1 MRITLVGVRR
11 GRRTVVWR
19 SVLKLA
25 LVVVPI
31 PAVVVPLIYLAVR
44 KLWEPAFILFG
55 AAAGAGIVVLVVIGA
70 ACTELRRLPIL
81 PEDKPP
87 SE

>member
-11 GRRTVVWR
+11 GRRKVVWR

-31 PAVVVPLIYLAVR
+31 PALVVPLIYLAVR
-44 KLWEPAFILFG
+44 KLWEPAFILSG
-55 AAAGAGIVVLVVIGA
+55 AAAGAGIVILVVLGA
-70 ACTELRRLPIL
+70 ACTEKRRLPIL
-81 PEDKPP
+81 PDDPP
-87 SE
+87 PQP